1 METAPPSLVSK
12 ARTAFNS
19 AAAKAER
26 VFTDL
31 KSDREEEKQ
40 STRDVNDS
48 QVGSLLRIDSI
59 SEENE

>member
-31 KSDREEEKQ
+31 KSDR
-40 STRDVNDS
+40 
-48 QVGSLLRIDSI
+48 GFILFPLI
-59 SEENE
+59 SPFP

>member
-1 METAPPSLVSK
+1 MIMETAPPSLVSK

-48 QVGSLLRIDSI
+48 Q
-59 SEENE
+59 